1 MADSEVAAILEELN
15 EPQRQAV
22 CHGDSPLLII
32 AGAGTGKTK
41 TLAHRVALQIS
52 QGVEPSRI
60 LLLTFTRRAAAEMTR
75 RVDAILREL
84 VQADESASASG
95 ARNSAVRRLVGGT
108 FHSVGTRLLRRYGRL
123 IGLEPEF
130 TILDRGDAEDLMQ
143 VLRNDMDLART
154 GTRFPKK
161 GTCVEIYGR
170 CVNTQERISQILPR
184 HFPWCLEFED
194 ELKQLFEAYVD
205 AKERHQVLDYDDLLL
220 FWQALV
226 NEPRAQKEIAERFD
240 RIFVD
245 EYQDTNTL
253 QADILKQ
260 MSPEGTGVTVVGDD
274 AQSIYSFRSATVRN
288 ILDFP
293 SQFTATEVVK
303 LEQNYRSTQQILN
316 ATNEIIAESS
326 EAHPK
331 TLWSENT
338 SGAQPWIIQCVDDE
352 EQSEWVIERILEHR
366 ERGTELRQQAVLF
379 RASHHS
385 AGLEVELA
393 RRNVPFHK
401 YGGLKFVETA
411 HVKDMLGFLRLA
423 ENPRDLIAGMRIL
436 MLMPGIGGR
445 RAQQLLESLA
455 EAGGNFEAWQSFKAP
470 ASTEPFWN
478 SFVDLMTR
486 LKAAGDEGM
495 LQSAIEQVHGF
506 YTPLLELRY
515 DHAASRIRD
524 LEQLQEV
531 ASRFP
536 DRTTFLSEMTLDPPS
551 STQDL
556 AGDPHL
562 DDDYLILSTI
572 HSAKGLEWDSVYVLH
587 AADGNIPSD
596 MSTGSPQEIDEER
609 RLLYVALT
617 RARHSLYVCHPQRY
631 YFHNRFRSDAHSYS
645 QLSRFLTG
653 KASPHFEVRQAC
665 HGANDDS
672 QPEAIPEVTTADIRK
687 RQRDM
692 WS

>member
-1 MADSEVAAILEELN
+1 MADFEVAAILEELN
-15 EPQRQAV
+15 GPQRQAV

-84 VQADESASASG
+84 VQSDESASG
-95 ARNSAVRRLVGGT
+95 ARKSAVRRLVGGT

-226 NEPRAQKEIAERFD
+226 NEPRAQKEISERFD

-293 SQFTATEVVK
+293 SQFAGTEVVK

-316 ATNEIIAESS
+316 ATNEVIAESS

-338 SGAQPWIIQCVDDE
+338 SGARPWIIQCVDDE

-423 ENPRDLIAGMRIL
+423 ENPRGLIAGMRVL

-455 EAGGNFEAWQSFKAP
+455 EAGGNFEAWQAFKAP

-478 SFVDLMTR
+478 GFVRLMTR

-495 LQSAIEQVHGF
+495 LQTAIEQVHGF

-515 DHAASRIRD
+515 DHAASRTRD

-572 HSAKGLEWDSVYVLH
+572 HSAKGLEWD
-587 AADGNIPSD
+587 AAYIAVTRFVGDVVQIALGIRIFVVNGWRYDVVAHRQEAGDGLNAAGGCD
-596 MSTGSPQEIDEER
+596 
-609 RLLYVALT
+609 
-617 RARHSLYVCHPQRY
+617 
-631 YFHNRFRSDAHSYS
+631 
-645 QLSRFLTG
+645 
-653 KASPHFEVRQAC
+653 
-665 HGANDDS
+665 
-672 QPEAIPEVTTADIRK
+672 
-687 RQRDM
+687 
-692 WS
+692 